1 MSHAPDA
8 ELSTLFQ
15 VLGRFPDVKLT
26 PLGEVLREEVNGHK
40 KKVPKQLAP
49 IVLPPGLIF
58 APDKGAERAA
68 KLKSVKKEV
77 TQKDLEAFAER
88 LAKAGNASVVR
99 LHACC
104 VSKEEDPTSINSRP
118 MDVVTAIVE
127 FDSKAPIKALL
138 DMHAKPH
145 DLAAKS
151 HNLRVETGKVIP
163 IELPSLLG
171 LGPAGGSGGEPTPAN
186 SPTSTLADESKANL
200 ADLGSSGALAP
211 LAVPPSSM

>member
-1 MSHAPDA
+1 MSHAQDA

-26 PLGEVLREEVNGHK
+26 PLGEVLRAEVDGNK
-40 KKVPKQLAP
+40 KKVPKHLAS

-58 APDKGAERAA
+58 AADKGGERAA
-68 KLKSVKKEV
+68 KLKSLKKEV
-77 TQKDLEAFAER
+77 TPKDLEEFAER
-88 LAKAGNASVVR
+88 LAKKGSASVVR

-104 VSKEEDPTSINSRP
+104 VSREEDPTSINSKP

-127 FDSKAPIKALL
+127 FDSNAPIKALL

-151 HNLRVETGKVIP
+151 HNLRVEAGKVIP
-163 IELPSLLG
+163 IALPSLWG
-171 LGPAGGSGGEPTPAN
+171 SDPPAA
-186 SPTSTLADESKANL
+186 SPTSNTGGFAEERRPIMPS
-200 ADLGSSGALAP
+200 DLCSSDSLR
-211 LAVPPSSM
+211 S